1 MNFHHLVLS
10 FCYNAD
16 AFILFNIYCVL
27 HVLDEAP
34 DSGDDSDD
42 DLITNYLG
50 GGHPGALS
58 QVAKG
63 ANGAGGGA
71 IPSIHLTSS
80 QASSTNHILG
90 KTSAL
95 IHLYL
100 SPRVGSRRFNAVPT
114 HRRGQPGATG

>member
-1 MNFHHLVLS
+1 MF
-10 FCYNAD
+10 
-16 AFILFNIYCVL
+16 L
-27 HVLDEAP
+27 HDIDEAP

-50 GGHPGALS
+50 GAHPTALS

-80 QASSTNHILG
+80 QASSSNHILG
-90 KTSAL
+90 KASAL
-95 IHLYL
+95 AHLYL
-100 SPRVGSRRFNAVPT
+100 SPRGGSTCFNTVPMNC
-114 HRRGQPGATG
+114 RGQPGTTG